1 LAKAVL
7 EPVFIDEDAPSPFE
21 TYNNGLETAKLR
33 DSLELEV
40 HGRKTFFARD
50 WRRKYEKKFG
60 KQEV

>member
-1 LAKAVL
+1 VTKAVL

-21 TYNNGLETAKLR
+21 TYSNGLDAAKML
-33 DSLELEV
+33 DTLNLELN
-40 HGRKTFFARD
+40 HKKTFHARD

>member
-21 TYNNGLETAKLR
+21 TYNNGLDAAKML
-33 DSLELEV
+33 DTLNLELKGV
-40 HGRKTFFARD
+40 KTFHARD